1 MLQINSGVMVYIIK
15 KIYNALSFL
24 VFYIS
29 KVFQANFELAFHILS
44 PRLKMRPGILKI
56 PVALTNSQA
65 ILLLVNMITMTPG
78 TLTMDLSE
86 DKQFIYVHFLFLL
99 DEDKKIREIKNLEKR
114 IDNLFT

>member
-1 MLQINSGVMVYIIK
+1 MVYSIK

-78 TLTMDLSE
+78 TLTMDVSE
-86 DKQFIYVHFLFLL
+86 DKRYIYVHFLFLL
-99 DEDKKIREIKNLEKR
+99 DEEKKTREIKNLEKK
-114 IDNLFT
+114 IENLFS